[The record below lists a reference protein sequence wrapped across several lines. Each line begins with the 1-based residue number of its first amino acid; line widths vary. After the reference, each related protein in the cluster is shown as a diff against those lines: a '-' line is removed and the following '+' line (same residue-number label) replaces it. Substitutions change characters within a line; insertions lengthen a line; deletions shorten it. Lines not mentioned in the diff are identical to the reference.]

1 MRIFSFTNGY
11 GRFSPKS
18 RLVYSALW
26 FCAALVLSGF
36 SQVQASGG
44 DEFTEKLKVAFS
56 YKIVQFVEW
65 PERSSDEKQNRPINI
80 CVMASQRLDRLFG
93 DFESKPVNGQTVQT
107 VYLKQPPDP
116 SDSCSVLYVDSSQH
130 NHLSEILA
138 HISSQGQILTVSD
151 IENFSRMGGMVEF
164 KAKDKSVKI
173 ELNISNITSAGIRIS
188 SKLMEVASIVQ

>member
-1 MRIFSFTNGY
+1 MRIFSFTNGN

-18 RLVYSALW
+18 WLLYSALW

-44 DEFTEKLKVAFS
+44 DDFTDKLKVAFS
-56 YKIVQFVEW
+56 YKIIQFVEW
-65 PERSSDEKQNRPINI
+65 SERSTENPHRSINI

-93 DFESKPVNGQTVQT
+93 DFEAKPVNGQTVQT

-116 SDSCSVLYVDSSQH
+116 SDSCSLLYVDSSQ
-130 NHLSEILA
+130 NARLPEILA
-138 HISSQGQILTVSD
+138 HVSSQGQILTVSD
-151 IENFSRMGGMVEF
+151 IENFSRKGGMVEF
-164 KAKDKSVKI
+164 RSQDKSVKI